1 MIELTRIKNR
11 AINYGFSEKHWQCR
25 SDIEALATALEA
37 VIAHLKV
44 KPSSYASIYALDSI
58 KSILRI
64 AEKRTKEDG
73 WVITNDS
80 E

>member
-1 MIELTRIKNR
+1 MLVM
-11 AINYGFSEKHWQCR
+11 
-25 SDIEALATALEA
+25 ALEA

>member
-11 AINYGFSEKHWQCR
+11 ALRYGVSQKHWQCR
-25 SDIEALATALEA
+25 RDIETLVMALEA

-44 KPSSYASIYALDSI
+44 KPDSYASIYALDSI

-64 AEKRTKEDG
+64 AEKKK
-73 WVITNDS
+73 
-80 E
+80 